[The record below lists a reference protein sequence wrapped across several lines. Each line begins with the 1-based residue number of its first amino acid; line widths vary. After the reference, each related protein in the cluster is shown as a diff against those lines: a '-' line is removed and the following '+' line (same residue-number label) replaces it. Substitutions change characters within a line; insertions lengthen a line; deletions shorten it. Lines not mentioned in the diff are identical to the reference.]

1 MADSDIIYYY
11 CCKVQNPLTSK
22 TDEYLISPYIIT
34 LEPHIK
40 VTRIT
45 EMITNLRSSV
55 LLTNSPSQHLRK
67 DKENSMENMHT
78 DIRV

>member
-1 MADSDIIYYY
+1 MTLYY
-11 CCKVQNPLTSK
+11 CFKVQNPFTPK

-34 LEPHIK
+34 PESHIK

-45 EMITNLRSSV
+45 EMITNLRSYV
-55 LLTNSPSQHLRK
+55 LLINSPSQHLRK

>member
-1 MADSDIIYYY
+1 MALSIIIVV
-11 CCKVQNPLTSK
+11 KSRTFLTPK
-22 TDEYLISPYIIT
+22 TDKYLISPYIIT
-34 LEPHIK
+34 PESHIK
-40 VTRIT
+40 VTIIT

-78 DIRV
+78 DTRV

>member
-1 MADSDIIYYY
+1 MTLSIITVV
-11 CCKVQNPLTSK
+11 KSRTPLTSK

-55 LLTNSPSQHLRK
+55 LLINSPSQHLRK

>member
-1 MADSDIIYYY
+1 MTLFVITVVKSRT
-11 CCKVQNPLTSK
+11 PLTPK

-34 LEPHIK
+34 PESHIK

-55 LLTNSPSQHLRK
+55 LLTNSPCQHLRK